1 MDNFT
6 QEKEIIYLPEI
17 DDFEHP
23 LQIKITLGF
32 FSIFTIVTLIVINRR
47 LFMFLRRPNRR
58 ILDQIVDFQ
67 YTITQVIAVLT
78 IIFFN
83 IIVWTKVARPYVT
96 EVGCYVGSF
105 MFYFLAPYANAHSFF
120 IALFRYICII
130 HPNKLSR
137 FGLSPEV
144 RGLFFLIQNK
154 IRLMQIKLIFVQK
167 FGRIIVLLELVFA
180 LIATLILWIP
190 TGPENSS
197 FIFNCLGK
205 DDIIY
210 FKYDYFTPGGYS
222 RKRKFCMFD
231 NIIGRYL
238 CQGYLVVLALM
249 TANIFEIFL
258 TSAVMMEMSK
268 STASVAKILSGKSL
282 VERKR

>member
-6 QEKEIIYLPEI
+6 QQNEIIYLPEI
-17 DDFEHP
+17 NDFEHP
-23 LQIKITLGF
+23 LHIKITLGF
-32 FSIFTIVTLIVINRR
+32 FSILTIVTLIVINRR
-47 LFMFLRRPNRR
+47 LFIFLRRPNRR

-67 YTITQVIAVLT
+67 YTITQVIAFLT

-83 IIVWTKVARPYVT
+83 VIIWAKVARPYVT
-96 EVGCYVGSF
+96 EVGCYVGSYI
-105 MFYFLAPYANAHSFF
+105 FYFLAPYGNAHSFF

-137 FGLSPEV
+137 FDLSPEV
-144 RGLFFLIQNK
+144 RGLFFLIQNQ
-154 IRLMQIKLIFVQK
+154 IRLIQIKIFFLQK

-180 LIATLILWIP
+180 LIATMILWIP

-205 DDIIY
+205 DDVIY
-210 FKYDYFTPGGYS
+210 FEYDYFTPGGYS

-238 CQGYLVVLALM
+238 CQGYLVILALM

-258 TSAVMMEMSK
+258 TSAVMWEMSK

>member
-6 QEKEIIYLPEI
+6 QEKEIIYLPKI

-23 LQIKITLGF
+23 LHIKIALGF
-32 FSIFTIVTLIVINRR
+32 ISIFTVVTIFAINRR
-47 LFMFLRRPNRR
+47 LFIFLRRPNKR
-58 ILDQIVDFQ
+58 ILDEIVDFQ
-67 YTITQVIAVLT
+67 CTINQVIAVLT

-96 EVGCYVGSF
+96 EVGCYVGSYI
-105 MFYFLAPYANAHSFF
+105 FYFLAPYGNAHSFF

-137 FGLSPEV
+137 FGLSPKV
-144 RGLFFLIQNK
+144 RGLFFLIQKK
-154 IRLMQIKLIFVQK
+154 IRLMQINLFFVQK

-205 DDIIY
+205 DDVIY
-210 FKYDYFTPGGYS
+210 FEYDYFTPGGYS

-231 NIIGRYL
+231 NIVGRYL
-238 CQGYLVVLALM
+238 CQGYLVILALM
-249 TANIFEIFL
+249 SANIFEIFL
-258 TSAVMMEMSK
+258 TSAVMLEMSK
-268 STASVAKILSGKSL
+268 STASVAEMLSGKSL